1 MLLYTHPACLLHD
14 IGGGHPENPSR
25 LHAVLETLSAP
36 EFSSLQKRNAPAASW
51 EQLTRVHTP
60 DFVTQMLSLCNV
72 TESVELDVDT
82 IMMPQTMTAA
92 LHAAGAGIAAVDAIL
107 AGEDRRAFCA
117 IRPPGHHAEPAQ
129 AMGFCYLNNVAIAA
143 AHALSTSMV
152 DRVAIVDFDVHHGN
166 GTQAWAEME
175 SRVLFCSTHQMP
187 LYPGS
192 GRRCE
197 VGRHNNCLNLPLAAG
212 CGSAEFRAAF
222 QWHILPRLD
231 AFAPQLIFISA
242 GFDAHQAD
250 PLGGLSLTVEDF
262 AWVTTEI
269 VARADR
275 HSQGRVVSCL
285 EGGYDPEALA
295 TCVTAHLR
303 ALMGKT

>member
-1 MLLYTHPACLLHD
+1 
-14 IGGGHPENPSR
+14 
-25 LHAVLETLSAP
+25 
-36 EFSSLQKRNAPAASW
+36 
-51 EQLTRVHTP
+51 
-60 DFVTQMLSLCNV
+60 
-72 TESVELDVDT
+72 
-82 IMMPQTMTAA
+82 
-92 LHAAGAGIAAVDAIL
+92 
-107 AGEDRRAFCA
+107 
-117 IRPPGHHAEPAQ
+117 
-129 AMGFCYLNNVAIAA
+129 
-143 AHALSTSMV
+143 
-152 DRVAIVDFDVHHGN
+152 
-166 GTQAWAEME
+166 
-175 SRVLFCSTHQMP
+175 
-187 LYPGS
+187 
-192 GRRCE
+192 
-197 VGRHNNCLNLPLAAG
+197 LAAG